1 MTGRQLKK
9 RQRGSALLEAGLSL
23 LILVPI
29 LTGVIQV
36 GYAFRVYSR
45 LDSALRDAARYASRR
60 SLEGDCAERTRGE
73 IQNIVIY
80 GDPKPPAPAVPQV
93 AGLRPA
99 HIQVD
104 YEMDGQGRPAGIL
117 VRISGYEVDSLF
129 SRFTLQGRPLAAAPY
144 LGAGLACRP
153 EQAPAARRAP

>member
-1 MTGRQLKK
+1 MKPPRRTHRA
-9 RQRGSALLEAGLSL
+9 RGSALLEAGLSL

-29 LTGVIQV
+29 LTGVIQI

-60 SLEGDCAERTRGE
+60 PLDGLCAERTRNE
-73 IQNIVIY
+73 IRNIVLY
-80 GDPKPPAPAVPQV
+80 GAPAPPASAAPQV
-93 AGLRPA
+93 AGLRPS

-104 YEMDGQGRPAGIL
+104 YEMDGQGRPSGIL
-117 VRISGYEVDSLF
+117 LRISGYEVDSLF

-153 EQAPAARRAP
+153 QAAPAARRAP

>member
-1 MTGRQLKK
+1 MSRPAITR
-9 RQRGSALLEAGLSL
+9 RESGSALLEAGLSL

-29 LTGVIQV
+29 LTGVIQI

-60 SLEGDCAERTRGE
+60 PIDGACAERTRE
-73 IQNIVIY
+73 ETRNIVLY
-80 GDPKPPAPAVPQV
+80 GAPMPPPSAVPQV
-93 AGLRPA
+93 AGLRPS

-117 VRISGYEVDSLF
+117 LRITGYEVDSLF
-129 SRFTLQGRPLAAAPY
+129 NRFTLQGRPLSAAPY
-144 LGAGLACRP
+144 LGGGLACRL